1 MFTGETMKART
12 IAEEANKLKTKMNKS
27 QAAAINW
34 KIRLPQ
40 LIAFTGTSQLFDTDY
55 RAKQQTHMDG
65 SSPLWLKQGVGR
77 MIAFVKLAAIF
88 PGASLKL
95 NAKRCEEG

>member
-1 MFTGETMKART
+1 
-12 IAEEANKLKTKMNKS
+12 
-27 QAAAINW
+27 
-34 KIRLPQ
+34 
-40 LIAFTGTSQLFDTDY
+40 
-55 RAKQQTHMDG
+55 
-65 SSPLWLKQGVGR
+65 